1 MVYLAS
7 ARAHLAV
14 CECLLSALDLARLD
28 AVDCSLASA
37 FVCFRKLTRYCQW
50 PGALVDRSCFQQHL
64 GAALHRTCGH
74 YIYPSISVG
83 GSDRSHRP
91 LQRRV
96 SELKRPPTPTRGCG
110 SWRGLLRSSP
120 SLWCLWPL
128 TLQSEALVA
137 V

>member
-7 ARAHLAV
+7 ARAHLAL
-14 CECLLSALDLARLD
+14 CECLLSALDFARLD

-64 GAALHRTCGH
+64 SAALHRTCGH
-74 YIYPSISVG
+74 YIHPSISVG

-96 SELKRPPTPTRGCG
+96 SELKPPTYTNSRM
-110 SWRGLLRSSP
+110 RLLARVAAIFSQ
-120 SLWCLWPL
+120 SLVPL
-128 TLQSEALVA
+128 AIDSAK
-137 V
+137 